1 MPSPASTKP
10 STIRQEQRYFVAEWR
25 SAGYFYVQVRKLMNN
40 SVPYRWTR
48 AVTKKDLTLLQWP
61 PRSPYPTNMIF
72 FFCGLCERYSV
83 RTSITKRF
91 G

>member
-1 MPSPASTKP
+1 
-10 STIRQEQRYFVAEWR
+10 
-25 SAGYFYVQVRKLMNN
+25 MNN

-72 FFCGLCERYSV
+72 FSV
-83 RTSITKRF
+83 GYVKDTLYVPVLPRDSDDLQQNMITVISLIDMENLEKF
-91 G
+91 